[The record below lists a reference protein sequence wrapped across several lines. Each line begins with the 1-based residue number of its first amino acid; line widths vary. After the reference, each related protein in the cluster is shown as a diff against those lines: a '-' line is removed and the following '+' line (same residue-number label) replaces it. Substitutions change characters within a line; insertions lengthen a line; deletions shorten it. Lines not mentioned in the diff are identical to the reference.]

1 MEITNV
7 KIRTVYGDP
16 RIRAIAML
24 ELDGSLII
32 NDILVIDTGSKL
44 IVQLPQTANAKR
56 KGQESVVPLNNQL
69 REQINK
75 TVLSEYER
83 NCNS

>member
-44 IVQLPQTANAKR
+44 IV
-56 KGQESVVPLNNQL
+56 
-69 REQINK
+69 
-75 TVLSEYER
+75 
-83 NCNS
+83 